1 MPEIEIRPVRAEDIP
16 FLVALEHD
24 YKSNY
29 VWQLDL
35 ISEDGQIRASF
46 RDIRLPRP
54 VTVEYP
60 RNPRSLLVDWEN
72 RSGVLVAILKGE
84 PIGYVA
90 LDEAI
95 SPKTAWITDLV
106 VAEAHRRKGI
116 ATALVLAAQEWGQSR
131 RNRRVILEMQSK
143 NYAGIRLCAKLGY
156 EFCGY
161 NDHFY
166 ANQDIA
172 LFFAQYL
179 R

>member
-1 MPEIEIRPVRAEDIP
+1 MPEIEIRPADAGDIP
-16 FLVALEHD
+16 VLVGIEHD
-24 YKSNY
+24 YKSSY
-29 VWQLDL
+29 VWQMDL
-35 ISEDGQIRASF
+35 VSEDGQIRATF

-60 RNPRSLLVDWEN
+60 RNPQSLLADWED
-72 RSGVLVAILKGE
+72 RSGLLVAILQGE

-106 VAEAHRRKGI
+106 VAEAQRRKGI
-116 ATALVLAAQEWGQSR
+116 ASALVLAAQEWAR
-131 RNRRVILEMQSK
+131 TRKNRRVILEMQSK

-161 NDHFY
+161 NDHYY

-172 LFFAQYL
+172 LFFAQYI